1 MAYPPAVA
9 ETFRDALGL
18 DGSGR
23 LLDVGCGPGSL
34 TVLLASLF
42 EEATGV
48 DADADMLAQAA
59 RAAAAQG
66 VANVDWRHM
75 RAEELPGDLGQFD
88 VVTFAQSFHWLD
100 RARVAAAVR
109 SMLRRGGACVH
120 VQATTHEG
128 VDDDAGLPHP
138 RPPQA
143 EISALVRR
151 YLGATRQSGTWPT
164 AERHTGRRGGRV
176 PARRL
181 CRSGDRRRARQPD
194 RHAQRRIRSS
204 RRCSRSPVRP
214 RTCSAIRLTPSSGT
228 CATSSTRPA
237 RPAPSPSGCG
247 RFRWTSGD
255 PSAALSVC
263 GAIDGESLIR
273 AAGGAGAHLR
283 PAGRRPLP
291 SACRPA
297 LAPWHIA

>member
-1 MAYPPAVA
+1 MSTVTDANLAWDPYLYAGSARYYAQGRMAYPPAVA

-59 RAAAAQG
+59 RTAAAQG

-88 VVTFAQSFHWLD
+88 VVMFAQSFHWLD

-109 SMLRRGGACVH
+109 SMLRRGGVCVH

-151 YLGATRQSGTWPT
+151 YLGATRRAGRGLLPNGTPGGEADVFRHAGFAGPAT
-164 AERHTGRRGGRV
+164 VDVPGNPIVTRSVDQIVASVFSLSSAAPHLFGDQVDAFERDLRDLLHAAGPAGTFAERMRPISLDVWRPVGAPERLRG
-176 PARRL
+176 
-181 CRSGDRRRARQPD
+181 D
-194 RHAQRRIRSS
+194 
-204 RRCSRSPVRP
+204 
-214 RTCSAIRLTPSSGT
+214 
-228 CATSSTRPA
+228 
-237 RPAPSPSGCG
+237 
-247 RFRWTSGD
+247 
-255 PSAALSVC
+255 
-263 GAIDGESLIR
+263 
-273 AAGGAGAHLR
+273 
-283 PAGRRPLP
+283 
-291 SACRPA
+291 
-297 LAPWHIA
+297 